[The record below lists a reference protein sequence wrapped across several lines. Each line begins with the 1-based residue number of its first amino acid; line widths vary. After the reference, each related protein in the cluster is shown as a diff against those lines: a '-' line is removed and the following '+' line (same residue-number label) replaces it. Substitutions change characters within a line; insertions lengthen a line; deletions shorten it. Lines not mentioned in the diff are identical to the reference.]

1 MARSSSRTRWAKAW
15 LQTLAPSSVALTNM
29 PASTI
34 GWATPRLRRKVDL
47 PPELA
52 LDRRATGWRICAP
65 TSRIPGA
72 VRCSTR

>member
-1 MARSSSRTRWAKAW
+1 
-15 LQTLAPSSVALTNM
+15 VALTNM
-29 PASTI
+29 PASII

-72 VRCSTR
+72 VRYWTR